1 MSRMRRFRPFAVP
14 GWNRCLDAQGTFVQR
29 TGSSRCGRSGHPHQ
43 TADVPTAGS
52 RQLIEQPLRFFQI
65 GGVETLGKPAV
76 DGRQQLTPFASPAL
90 LAPQPGEAYGG
101 TQFIPPSALLAGNR
115 QGGVERGFGLC
126 RIGPRQLA
134 HQLAAQA
141 VQLCVRPLLPRSGR
155 VGQCLIKNREAFV
168 NLARLSQSLGEQAEL
183 TRMK

>member
-1 MSRMRRFRPFAVP
+1 VGSERRRSSECAATGEMRRFRPFAVP
-14 GWNRCLDAQGTFVQR
+14 GWNRDAR
-29 TGSSRCGRSGHPHQ
+29 RSRDICAAHGIVEVRRSGHPHQ

-52 RQLIEQPLRFFQI
+52 RQLIEQPLRFFQV

-76 DGRQQLTPFASPAL
+76 DGRKQLTPFASPAL
-90 LAPQPGEAYGG
+90 LAPQPSEAYGG

-141 VQLCVRPLLPRSGR
+141 VQLCVRAS
-155 VGQCLIKNREAFV
+155 
-168 NLARLSQSLGEQAEL
+168 LAGNG
-183 TRMK
+183 